1 MSVIQTIRN
10 KYAKV
15 MFFVL
20 ILALLG
26 FILMYATN
34 DIGSFFRQSTDVG
47 AINGDKIGYQEYEA
61 LVQQREA
68 QIKQQNPNA
77 SLNESQSAQ
86 LRDQVWEQMIKDRLM
101 ADINEKMGLTVTKAE
116 IMDMITGPEPDQQVR
131 QAFTNPNTGQFDPQE
146 AIATVQR
153 LERSKD
159 PNEKMAW
166 ENFKSELAKQRL
178 ENKFNA
184 MVNGAVYTPK
194 ALLDAANKDRYVYAS
209 VQYVQLPY
217 SLISDNEVKVSDEE
231 IQKYMEA
238 HRPMFE
244 QKKPSRS
251 IEYVSFDVTPSSLDS
266 QKVITTL
273 DTMKNA
279 FAAATDVDVFI
290 NRNSENPMPAQY
302 QTAQT
307 LQGYPNAAE
316 LMTAP
321 SGTVVGP
328 FYYAPTNAFMLARIE
343 EKRSFP
349 DSVKCRH
356 ILVSFKQ
363 GAQEVR
369 TDAEAKARIDSAI
382 AQVRAGVPFDSVVK
396 TYSDD
401 PGSVDK
407 GGQYDFALTQ
417 KAMLTQPFGDFIF
430 EGKTGENKVVR
441 VESDGYSGYH
451 YIEILHQG
459 APAATTKI
467 AMVSKQLTTDPNT
480 YDEVFTRASQ
490 FANKVAANPKSF
502 DKEVQAAGLMKQPA
516 SGLDANSALVGS
528 LGAARDLV
536 KWTYNAKIDDVSPIM
551 TLGDRYVV
559 AKLTGIQKPGLPA
572 ITDDNRAPLTN
583 IVMRGK
589 KAAMLAE
596 RNKGKTLEAIAQTE
610 NQQMATDDSLTFFGS
625 RTAVSQEA
633 RVLGYAFY
641 PSFKENT
648 VSPGISGRSS
658 VYFIQVGKRYEM
670 PAPADRNL
678 QMEQMMSGMMVKNN
692 AAGIVIQGM
701 REKAD
706 VKDTRGQLY

>member
-15 MFFVL
+15 MFFVM

-34 DIGSFFRQSTDVG
+34 DVGSFFSKSTDVG
-47 AINGDKIGYQEYEA
+47 VINGDKIGFQEYEA
-61 LVQQREA
+61 LVQQREM

-101 ADINEKMGLTVTKAE
+101 AEVNEKMGLTVTKAE

-131 QAFTNPNTGQFDPQE
+131 QAFSDPNTGQFNPQE
-146 AIATVQR
+146 ALANVQR
-153 LERSKD
+153 LERTKD
-159 PNEKMAW
+159 PNEKMVW
-166 ENFKSELAKQRL
+166 ENFKTELAKQRL

-184 MVNGAVYTPK
+184 LVNGAIYTPK
-194 ALLDAANKDRYVYAS
+194 ALLDAANNDRYKYAS
-209 VQYVQLPY
+209 VQYVQLPL
-217 SLISDNEVKVSDEE
+217 SLVSDNDVKVTDEE

-244 QKKPSRS
+244 QNKPSRS
-251 IEYVSFDVTPSSLDS
+251 IEYISFDVTPSQLDS
-266 QKVITTL
+266 QKVFTTL
-273 DTMKNA
+273 DTMKES
-279 FAAATDVDVFI
+279 FAAATDVDAFV

-307 LQGYPNAAE
+307 LQGFPNAAE

-321 SGTVVGP
+321 SGSVVGP
-328 FYYAPTNAFMLARIE
+328 FYFAPTNAYMLARIG

-363 GAQEVR
+363 GPQEIR

-382 AQVRAGVPFDSVVK
+382 ALVRSGVPFDSVVK

-401 PGSVDK
+401 PGSISQ
-407 GGQYDFALTQ
+407 GGAYDFGLAQ
-417 KAMLTQPFGDFIF
+417 KVMLTQPFGDFIF

-451 YIEILHQG
+451 YIEILRQG
-459 APAATTKI
+459 APVATAKI
-467 AMVSKQLTTDPNT
+467 AMVTKQLTTDPNT
-480 YDEVFTRASQ
+480 YDDVFSRASQ
-490 FANKVAANPKSF
+490 FANAVSSNPKSF
-502 DKEVQAAGLMKQPA
+502 DKEVQAAGLIKQQA
-516 SGLDANSALVGS
+516 NGLDPNSALAGS

-536 KWTYNAKIDDVSPIM
+536 KWAYSAKIGDVSPIM

-559 AKLTGIQKPGLPA
+559 AKLTGIQKPGLPP
-572 ITDDNRAPLTN
+572 INDENRVPLTN
-583 IVMRGK
+583 IVMRSK
-589 KAAMLAE
+589 KAAVLAE
-596 RNKGKTLEAIAQTE
+596 RHKGKTLEAIAQAE
-610 NQQMATDDSLTFFGS
+610 NLEIGVDDSLTFYGS
-625 RTAVSQEA
+625 KSVISQEA
-633 RVLGYAFY
+633 RVLGYAFN
-641 PSFKENT
+641 PAFKLNT
-648 VSPGISGRSS
+648 VSPGITGRNV
-658 VYFIQVGKRYEM
+658 VYFIQVNNRYEM
-670 PAPADRNL
+670 PVPADRDL
-678 QMEQMMSGMMVKNN
+678 QMEQLMSTMMVKNS
-692 AAGIVIQGM
+692 AAGIVIQGI
-701 REKAD
+701 REKASI
-706 VKDTRGQLY
+706 KDTRGQIY